1 LLNTRLVFKEMSM
14 SEQKLAAEVRTE
26 FGKGYAR
33 RARMANQIPA
43 VIYGHGAEPI
53 HITLPAKATTLAVRT
68 ANALLSLD
76 INGEGHL
83 ALVKDVQRDPIKQI
97 IEHIDLLTVRQ
108 GEKVTVDIP
117 VHVVGEVAPGNAY
130 NQELTVISLEAEA
143 THLPTAVEVDI
154 EGRTAGQH
162 IHASDLVLPKG
173 AVLLADA
180 DALVV
185 NISEATEVGEEG
197 AEEAAGAAS
206 EAAAE

>member
-1 LLNTRLVFKEMSM
+1 M

-26 FGKGYAR
+26 FGKGFAR
-33 RARMANQIPA
+33 RARMAGQIPA
-43 VIYGHGAEPI
+43 VIYGHGADPI
-53 HITLPAKATTLAVRT
+53 HVTLPARATTLAVRT

-97 IEHIDLLTVRQ
+97 IEHIDLLTVRK

-117 VHVVGEVAPGNAY
+117 VHVVGELAPGNVY

-143 THLPTAVEVDI
+143 THLPTAVEVSI
-154 EGRTAGQH
+154 EGRSAGEH

-185 NISEATEVGEEG
+185 NISEATEVSEEEASEG
-197 AEEAAGAAS
+197 AAPAS

>member
-1 LLNTRLVFKEMSM
+1 M
-14 SEQKLAAEVRTE
+14 SEQKLAAEARTE
-26 FGKGYAR
+26 FGKGFAR
-33 RARMANQIPA
+33 RARAAGQIPA

-117 VHVVGEVAPGNAY
+117 VHVVGELAPGNVF

-143 THLPTAVEVDI
+143 THLPTAVEVSI
-154 EGRTAGQH
+154 EGRSAGEH

-180 DALVV
+180 EALVV
-185 NISEATEVGEEG
+185 NISEATESAEEEG
-197 AEEAAGAAS
+197 TEEEAAPSA
-206 EAAAE
+206 AAAE

>member
-1 LLNTRLVFKEMSM
+1 M

-33 RARMANQIPA
+33 RARMANLIPA
-43 VIYGHGAEPI
+43 VIYGHGADPI

-108 GEKVTVDIP
+108 GEKVTVDVP
-117 VHVVGEVAPGNAY
+117 VHVSGETAPGTVHNL
-130 NQELTVISLEAEA
+130 ELTVVSLEAEA
-143 THLPTAVEVDI
+143 THLPESVEVSI
-154 EGRTAGQH
+154 EGRAAGEH

-173 AVLLADA
+173 SVLLTDA
-180 DALVV
+180 ESLVV
-185 NISEATEVGEEG
+185 NISEAVEI
-197 AEEAAGAAS
+197 AEEEAGEGTEASSEEAPAAS
-206 EAAAE
+206 EEAAAE

>member
-1 LLNTRLVFKEMSM
+1 M

-33 RARMANQIPA
+33 RARMANLIPA
-43 VIYGHGAEPI
+43 VIYGHGADPI

-108 GEKVTVDIP
+108 GEKVTVDGP
-117 VHVVGEVAPGNAY
+117 VHVSGETAPGTVHNL
-130 NQELTVISLEAEA
+130 ELTVVSLEAEA
-143 THLPTAVEVDI
+143 THLPESVEVSI
-154 EGRTAGQH
+154 EGRAAGEH

-173 AVLLADA
+173 SVLLTDA
-180 DALVV
+180 EALVV
-185 NISEATEVGEEG
+185 NISEAVEIAEKEAGE
-197 AEEAAGAAS
+197 S
-206 EAAAE
+206 TEAAAEEAPAASEEAAAE

>member
-1 LLNTRLVFKEMSM
+1 M

-33 RARMANQIPA
+33 RARMAKLIPA

-76 INGEGHL
+76 INGEAHL

-108 GEKVTVDIP
+108 GEKVTVDVP
-117 VHVVGEVAPGNAY
+117 VHVVGELAPGNVF

-143 THLPTAVEVDI
+143 THLPTAVEVSI
-154 EGRTAGQH
+154 EGRSAGEH

-180 DALVV
+180 EALVV
-185 NISEATEVGEEG
+185 NISEATEVAEEEG
-197 AEEAAGAAS
+197 AEEAPAASAEAAS
-206 EAAAE
+206 E

>member
-1 LLNTRLVFKEMSM
+1 M

-33 RARMANQIPA
+33 RARMNNQIPA

-185 NISEATEVGEEG
+185 NISEATESAEEG
-197 AEEAAGAAS
+197 AEGSAEGAS